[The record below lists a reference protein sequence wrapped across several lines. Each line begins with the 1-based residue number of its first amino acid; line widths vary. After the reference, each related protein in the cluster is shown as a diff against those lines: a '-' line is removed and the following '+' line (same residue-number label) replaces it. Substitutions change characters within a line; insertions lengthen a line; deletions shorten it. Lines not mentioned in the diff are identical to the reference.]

1 MPQGTLL
8 IIRNYDE
15 PGKIGAVGQRLGQAG
30 VNVSFMTVAPID
42 SETRDDVAVIGSGG
56 GGGEGGL
63 HGNAAAAAAAAA
75 AADGAPDPEKE
86 ALMIL
91 GVDRTVDE
99 SVRGDLLSEN
109 GVLEVGVVAL

>member
-42 SETRDDVAVIGSGG
+42 SKTRDVTD
-56 GGGEGGL
+56 GEGGL
-63 HGNAAAAAAAAA
+63 HGNAAAAAAT
-75 AADGAPDPEKE
+75 DGAPDPEKE

>member
-1 MPQGTLL
+1 M

-42 SETRDDVAVIGSGG
+42 SSKTTRDDVTS
-56 GGGEGGL
+56 GGL
-63 HGNAAAAAAAAA
+63 HAATTTATATTAANGDKAT
-75 AADGAPDPEKE
+75 PDPEKE

-91 GVDRTVDE
+91 GVDRVVDE
-99 SVRGDLLSEN
+99 SVRGDLLGEN
-109 GVLEVGVVAL
+109 GVLEVGVVTL